1 MIRVSGEHT
10 KTALKALTG
19 CDNFTPRFATLKS
32 IRDPMTSSLIDH
44 GLILFFES
52 PKSFTGE
59 DSCEFQVHGG
69 PAVVAALLK
78 ALSSVEGL
86 RPAQPGEFTRR
97 AFFNGKMDLSEVEG
111 LADLIHAE
119 TEHQRRQ
126 ALIQAD
132 GHLSKLYL
140 KWRKRLVR
148 NIAHVEAFIDFS
160 EDENIEDDV
169 LEKMHKDLIELE
181 EEIKQH
187 LVDGRM
193 GERLRE
199 GVKMVIL
206 GDTNVGKSS
215 LMNILVQRDVS
226 IVTSIEG
233 TTRDVIES
241 HFDMNGYPVVI
252 QDTAGLRHSED
263 VVESEGISRA
273 RKCATNADLTLLL
286 IDGQKMEQ
294 HFVGCKE
301 MNLTEYQQIYLDQLG
316 LSNELRL
323 DHKKSFV
330 VINKVD
336 LMSQQGR
343 NELEVKG
350 LLGIS
355 CTQSINISRVITEL
369 TNHLRELCGEPSAE
383 SPVVSHARHRH
394 FLQKCLRHIQ
404 QFLEAFDPTQEQDF
418 AILVQ
423 NLRSAVRD
431 IGRITGE
438 VRTDDVLDVIFK
450 DFCIGK

>member
-1 MIRVSGEHT
+1 M
-10 KTALKALTG
+10 TG
-19 CDNFTPRFATLKS
+19 SDNFKPRFATLKS
-32 IRDPMTSSLIDH
+32 IRDPISLSLIDH

-69 PAVVAALLK
+69 PAVVSALLK
-78 ALSSVEGL
+78 ALSNVEGL
-86 RPAQPGEFTRR
+86 RPAEPGEFTRR

-119 TEHQRRQ
+119 TENQRKQ

-132 GHLSKLYL
+132 GHQSRLYL

-148 NIAHVEAFIDFS
+148 NIAHIEAFIDFS
-160 EDENIEDDV
+160 EDENIEEDV
-169 LEKMHKDLIELE
+169 LENMHKDLIELE

-187 LVDGRM
+187 LADGRR

-215 LMNILVQRDVS
+215 LMNILVERDVS

-233 TTRDVIES
+233 TTRDIIES
-241 HFDMNGYPVVI
+241 HFDINGYPVVI
-252 QDTAGLRHSED
+252 SDTAGLRKSQD
-263 VVESEGISRA
+263 VVESEGIARA

-294 HFVGCKE
+294 HFIGHEE
-301 MNLTEYQQIYLDQLG
+301 MNLIEYQKLYSTRLG
-316 LSNELRL
+316 LSDEFQSS
-323 DHKKSFV
+323 DKKV
-330 VINKVD
+330 LTLINKVD
-336 LMSQQGR
+336 LMSQQR
-343 NELEVKG
+343 KNELEVKG

-355 CTQSINISRVITEL
+355 CTKSINISKVINEL
-369 TNHLRELCGEPSAE
+369 TNHLKELCGEPSAE

-404 QFLEAFDPTQEQDF
+404 RFLEAFDPTQEQDF